1 MAVLYCWKKLIWMN
15 SCGSSLQNPYLMNK
29 LNRILSTA
37 LLLLGGIVWLQHRHT
52 VYLTEERDCFQMN
65 NTTLLSCMKRMQIDS
80 TTMALETKVLRLT
93 VDEYKEYRAE
103 DAETIRR
110 FGIKVKKLEAA
121 ARHKIEVRVPVD
133 ANIRDTLIIRDSIFR
148 VRQKVEMVTPH
159 IQLTGLIED
168 RHLRGDI
175 KVPVTIHQA
184 VWVEYKGWWLWKR
197 IKAIRQ
203 TISSDNPHV
212 EIKYSEY
219 IKFSSP

>member
-1 MAVLYCWKKLIWMN
+1 MAF
-15 SCGSSLQNPYLMNK
+15 P
-29 LNRILSTA
+29 
-37 LLLLGGIVWLQHRHT
+37 
-52 VYLTEERDCFQMN
+52 
-65 NTTLLSCMKRMQIDS
+65 
-80 TTMALETKVLRLT
+80 
-93 VDEYKEYRAE
+93 
-103 DAETIRR
+103 
-110 FGIKVKKLEAA
+110 AA

-133 ANIRDTLIIRDSIFR
+133 ASIRDTLIIRDSIFR

-219 IKFSSP
+219 IKFSSS

>member
-1 MAVLYCWKKLIWMN
+1 
-15 SCGSSLQNPYLMNK
+15 MNK

-52 VYLTEERDCFQMN
+52 VYLTEERDRFQMN

-93 VDEYKEYRAE
+93 VDEYKESRAE

-219 IKFSSP
+219 IKFSSS

>member
-1 MAVLYCWKKLIWMN
+1 MN
-15 SCGSSLQNPYLMNK
+15 SCGSSPKNPYLMNK
-29 LNRILSTA
+29 LNGILSTA
-37 LLLLGGIVWLQHRHT
+37 LLLLGGIVWLQHRHA
-52 VYLTEERDCFQMN
+52 VYLTEERDRFQMN
-65 NTTLLSCMKRMQIDS
+65 NTALLSCMKRMQIDS
-80 TTMALETKVLRLT
+80 ATMALETKVLRLT

-219 IKFSSP
+219 IKFSSS